1 MRNKAIFFDF
11 DGTLWFGKYGETTLE
26 TLNKLHENY
35 YLFYCSGRSEGNT
48 QFDLLKVVP
57 FDGYLFGGC
66 VAKVLGKEI
75 YRRNFTDEEVN
86 EMLAMPRKYLERTV
100 VECEKNSYRLEGCI
114 GNYTL
119 PAPVKSFEFLRDR
132 NNDKVAKFSVI
143 KYPNE
148 SGGYLP
154 IDEEVIKNLEKS
166 FFVVNLDHY
175 IEVMMKG
182 CGKDLVIRKTC
193 EYLGIKRENTYCFG
207 DSENDLGMFKEV
219 GTGIAMSH
227 SPEALKKLAK
237 YVTTT
242 DLEGITEGAEKL
254 GLI

>member
-1 MRNKAIFFDF
+1 MKKKAIFFDF
-11 DGTLWFGKYGETTLE
+11 DGTLWFGKYGETTLD
-26 TLNKLHENY
+26 TLNKLHENC

-48 QFDLLKVVP
+48 QFDLLKGLP
-57 FDGYLFGGC
+57 FDGYLFGSC
-66 VAKVLGKEI
+66 VANVLGKEI
-75 YRRNFTDEEVN
+75 YRKDFTDEEVS
-86 EMLAMPRKYLERTV
+86 EMLAMPQKYLERTV

-114 GNYTL
+114 ENYTL
-119 PAPVKSFEFLRDR
+119 PTPVKSFEFLRDR
-132 NNDKVAKFSVI
+132 NVDKVAKFSVI

-148 SGGYLP
+148 KGGYLP
-154 IDEEVIKNLEKS
+154 VDEEVLKTLEKE
-166 FFVVNLDHY
+166 FFVVNLYHY

-193 EYLGIKRENTYCFG
+193 EYLGIDKKDTYCFG
-207 DSENDLGMFKEV
+207 DSENDLGMFREV

-227 SPEALKKLAK
+227 SPEVLKKLAK

-242 DLEGITEGAEKL
+242 DLEGITEGARRF

>member
-1 MRNKAIFFDF
+1 MKKKAIFFDF
-11 DGTLWFGKYGETTLE
+11 DGTLWFGKYGETTLD
-26 TLNKLHENY
+26 TLNKLHENC

-48 QFDLLKVVP
+48 QFDLLKGLP

-75 YRRNFTDEEVN
+75 YRRSFTDEEVS
-86 EMLAMPRKYLERTV
+86 EMLAMPDKYLKRTV
-100 VECEKNSYRLEGCI
+100 VECEKKSYRLEGCI
-114 GNYTL
+114 ENYTL
-119 PAPVKSFEFLRDR
+119 PEPVKSFEFLRDR

-148 SGGYLP
+148 KGGYLP
-154 IDEEVIKNLEKS
+154 VDSDVMEKLERK
-166 FFVVNLDHY
+166 FFVVNLYHY

-182 CGKDLVIRKTC
+182 CGKDVVIRKTC
-193 EYLGIKRENTYCFG
+193 EYLGIDKKDAYCFG
-207 DSENDLGMFKEV
+207 DSENDLGMFRET

-237 YVTTT
+237 YVTTS
-242 DLEGITEGAEKL
+242 DLEGVTEGAKRF